1 MREPSRPAPDLPAP
15 YESPWLLLRRDLVAV
30 VASLRLRLRELWR
43 RNREGDLSVP
53 GFWPARLAPLFWPAL
68 LALGLALALGLGVRL
83 GSPLAPATSAPP
95 PAGAPALAPA
105 EPSSQPPAPL
115 APPPSAAV
123 PAPAPV
129 PAVPPPEPPPLPLDP
144 LLELLAGADPEHW
157 IRAARPHQAQA
168 RLELEVDARLAA
180 LPPERWQPQAQ
191 RWLERAE
198 ALGYEQLQLVDGRG
212 RLLGR
217 RARVGSGMILFP
229 PIPEP

>member
-95 PAGAPALAPA
+95 PAGAPALA
-105 EPSSQPPAPL
+105 
-115 APPPSAAV
+115 
-123 PAPAPV
+123 
-129 PAVPPPEPPPLPLDP
+129 
-144 LLELLAGADPEHW
+144 
-157 IRAARPHQAQA
+157 
-168 RLELEVDARLAA
+168 
-180 LPPERWQPQAQ
+180 
-191 RWLERAE
+191 
-198 ALGYEQLQLVDGRG
+198 
-212 RLLGR
+212 
-217 RARVGSGMILFP
+217 
-229 PIPEP
+229 